1 MMLVETQRNT
11 ITVGIVEPQE
21 ATQYA
26 ISMLLNS
33 QPDSE
38 VVGVDATGEDGM
50 QMLID
55 KRPRIAIVEVDLEGR
70 SGFELAGDLAMR
82 QRETKV
88 IFYSAVMPDIY
99 IEQALRSKAAGYVL
113 KTDSLASLLSAV
125 QTVSKGG
132 TYYSEP
138 IRNRFFI
145 DPVTGNTRTQFE
157 SRLTQLSDR
166 QLEVLRHLAYGLSVK
181 DVARKMHIS
190 VKSVD
195 SHKYR
200 IMQSLGIH
208 DRVDLAR
215 YAIREGLVCA

>member
-1 MMLVETQRNT
+1 MMLAETQRKT

-26 ISMLLNS
+26 ISMLLNG

-38 VVGVDATGEDGM
+38 VVGVEVTGEDGM
-50 QMLID
+50 RMLIE
-55 KRPRIAIVEVDLEGR
+55 KRPKIAIVEVDLEGR

-88 IFYSAVMPDIY
+88 IFFSSAMPDIY

-113 KTDSLASLLSAV
+113 KTDSLSSLLTAV
-125 QTVSKGG
+125 QTVAKGG
-132 TYYSEP
+132 TFYSEP
-138 IRNRFFI
+138 IRDRVSI
-145 DPVTGNTRTQFE
+145 DPVTGNTRAQFE
-157 SRLTQLSDR
+157 SRMTQLSDR

-181 DVARKMHIS
+181 DVAKKMHIS

>member
-1 MMLVETQRNT
+1 MLVETQRKT

-26 ISMLLNS
+26 ISMLLNG

-38 VVGVDATGEDGM
+38 VVGIEGNGEDGM
-50 QMLID
+50 RMLTE
-55 KRPRIAIVEVDLEGR
+55 KRPRIAVVEVDLHGR

-88 IFYSAVMPDIY
+88 IFYSSAMPDIY
-99 IEQALRSKAAGYVL
+99 IEQALRSKVAGYVL
-113 KTDSLASLLSAV
+113 KTDSLASLLTAV
-125 QTVSKGG
+125 QVVSKGG
-132 TYYSEP
+132 TFYSEP
-138 IRNRFFI
+138 IRDRISI
-145 DPVTGNTRTQFE
+145 DPITGNTRAQFE
-157 SRLTQLSDR
+157 SRLTQLSAR
-166 QLEVLRHLAYGLSVK
+166 QIEVLRHLAYGLSVK

-215 YAIREGLVCA
+215 YAIREGLVCP